1 MAFGRRLA
9 SAATGTRAT
18 MTLMPL
24 PEQVLIPSIDATQHL
39 ILRMNLDGMKLKSHF
54 KSSSYW
60 TQSPLPL
67 TQQLD
72 HGRDQLA

>member
-1 MAFGRRLA
+1 MPS
-9 SAATGTRAT
+9 SAPRKRYAIDQS
-18 MTLMPL
+18 PL
-24 PEQVLIPSIDATQHL
+24 LIPSIDATQHL
-39 ILRMNLDGMKLKSHF
+39 ILRMNLDGTKLKSHF